1 MTRRT
6 AFQTL
11 VALVCGVW
19 TQSQQRVQARQTSA
33 TAKAGSVL
41 KLSDITPPAN
51 LMVSMDWKSL
61 TVVRGGESVTIDQD
75 ELFRALK
82 GDAK

>member
-1 MTRRT
+1 VTRRT
-6 AFQTL
+6 AFQSL
-11 VALVCGVW
+11 VSIIAGWW
-19 TQSQQRVQARQTSA
+19 TAEQQRVQARQAPTTTTS
-33 TAKAGSVL
+33 KYL
-41 KLSDITPPAN
+41 KLADINPPAS
-51 LMVSMDWKSL
+51 LTLHMDWKSV